1 MKGGTNVTRLK
12 LENLLY
18 RGTGGRSQENRDWGF
33 RPAFLDFATQRIY
46 PSRFPNGMPARIHVL
61 DGLPD
66 EVVMERSPSG
76 RVLATKASL
85 IAGFERNGY
94 FYTRRAAARA
104 AKEWR

>member
-1 MKGGTNVTRLK
+1 MKGGTSVTRLK

-18 RGTGGRSQENRDWGF
+18 RGTGGRSEENRDWGF

-46 PSRFPNGMPARIHVL
+46 PSRLPNGMPARIHVL

-66 EVVMERSPSG
+66 EVVTERSASG

-85 IAGFERNGY
+85 VAGFERNGF

-104 AKEWR
+104 AKECR